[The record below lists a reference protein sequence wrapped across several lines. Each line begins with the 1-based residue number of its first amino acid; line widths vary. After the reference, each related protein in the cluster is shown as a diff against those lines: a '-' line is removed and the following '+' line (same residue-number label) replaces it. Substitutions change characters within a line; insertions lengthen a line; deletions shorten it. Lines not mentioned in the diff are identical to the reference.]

1 MSVMAVV
8 GAVLMIVACV
18 VDSLDGGE
26 TLVLGIKA
34 AAAGDS
40 KLFEVCRPGC
50 QQSVSME
57 WRHVMLTY
65 RSSRAIPGVR
75 PGSSR

>member
-50 QQSVSME
+50 QQSVGME